1 MPFALTHHSVAWQ
14 MSVFGND
21 AWLWMTVTEFDVV
34 VVGGGLVG
42 QATALALCG
51 GRKGTGLKV
60 ALIDARDPA
69 TFAEPGFDARAS
81 AITATSQ
88 TMLSA
93 IGVWDKVVH
102 SAQPMRE
109 IKVTDSRLG
118 ATARPTLLYFAD
130 SLVRGRTTTHMVEN
144 VHLYG
149 ALYELLAECGDV
161 EVMPGCRVQTVDSA
175 GAKAHIGLDDGRTV
189 SAALIVAA
197 DGRNSMIRRS
207 AGIENV
213 GWSYPQHG
221 IVTTVRHERPNE
233 GIAEEHF
240 LPAGPF
246 AILPLR
252 DNRSSLVWTEDSA
265 IAEQIVSSPDDVFHG
280 ELQRRFSDHLG
291 EVHLAGPRAA
301 FPLSMYL
308 AKSYAAHRVSLVG
321 DAAHSVHPIAGLGF
335 NLGLRDAAELAD
347 VVLANARLGLD
358 IGSMSCLSEYEA
370 GRRFDN
376 VLVALAT
383 DGLNRLFSNDNTAVR
398 IVRDLGLS
406 LVDRAPVLK
415 GFFMKQ
421 ASGQNA
427 DLPSLMRDDLV
438 RP

>member
-1 MPFALTHHSVAWQ
+1 
-14 MSVFGND
+14 
-21 AWLWMTVTEFDVV
+21 MTVSEFDVV
-34 VVGGGLVG
+34 VVGAGLVG

-51 GRKGTGLKV
+51 VSNGTGLKV

-69 TFAEPGFDARAS
+69 GFAKPGFDARAS

-88 TMLSA
+88 TMLA
-93 IGVWDKVVH
+93 ALGVWDKVAH
-102 SAQPMRE
+102 TAERMRE

-130 SLVRGRTTTHMVEN
+130 GSERAGSSTHMVEN
-144 VHLYG
+144 ARLYG
-149 ALYELLAECGDV
+149 ALHELLAECDNIAIMAGR
-161 EVMPGCRVQTVDSA
+161 RVQSIDCS
-175 GAKAHIGLDDGRTV
+175 GAKAHIGLDDGSTV
-189 SAALIVAA
+189 SAVLVVAA
-197 DGRNSMIRRS
+197 DGRNSMVRRS

-221 IVTTVRHERPNE
+221 IVTTVRHERPHE
-233 GIAEEHF
+233 GVAEEHF

-246 AILPLR
+246 AILPLS

-265 IAEQIVSSPDDVFHG
+265 IAEQIVSSPDDVFFD
-280 ELQRRFSDHLG
+280 ELKRRFGDHLG
-291 EVHLAGPRAA
+291 EIHLAGPRAA

-308 AKSYAAHRVSLVG
+308 AKSYAAHRVALVG

-347 VVLANARLGLD
+347 VVLTNARLGLD
-358 IGSMSCLSEYEA
+358 IGSMSCLHAYEA

-398 IVRDLGLS
+398 IIRDLGLGV
-406 LVDRAPVLK
+406 VDRAPALK
-415 GFFMKQ
+415 RFFMKQ
-421 ASGQNA
+421 AGGQNA